1 MDISGPLRAMSVPL
15 DTQRRD
21 AIGTLLAIVSRI
33 VGARADR
40 HLGGAGIYRCL
51 RSIIVTLLSI
61 GILVWLRLRAG
72 ILRIGATLDPSALQR
87 FLDHPPQ
94 RWAAP

>member
-1 MDISGPLRAMSVPL
+1 M
-15 DTQRRD
+15 
-21 AIGTLLAIVSRI
+21 LLAIVSRI
-33 VGARADR
+33 VVARADR
-40 HLGGAGIYRCL
+40 HRGGAGRNRCL
-51 RSIIVTLLSI
+51 RSIIVTLFSI

-72 ILRIGATLDPSALQR
+72 ILRIHAAFDPSALQR